1 MYIMSVVH
9 LFLYIY
15 MAVEPRLH
23 AHTIGF
29 LYQNSDSS
37 NENDKQED
45 GIKTADLNSLYK
57 PLYQLSNKYLQ
68 NGYSVLYAAESLPD
82 DRDKAKV
89 AENIQKANN
98 TDHNQADNV
107 QNKISKGLLNV
118 VNSDTTYKDNSSGRD
133 IVDFLLSNVSEM
145 QRKSK
150 QQEKT
155 KGSVIFNA
163 PDPFFSRDKYDVF
176 IDFEEEMT
184 RTLPNDVSLLCWY
197 KRRWL
202 NNFSLG
208 YIISILAHHKYTI
221 HNNWKYKQWDTS
233 KIIEVIS
240 KGIDN
245 NLGEGS
251 SVLLFQTLKSAYKLK
266 QEVIVRK
273 PNVFEERLKRVLG
286 KDDANSVINSI
297 FEEIIKEVE
306 FSLIGNGSN
315 SKKR

>member
-1 MYIMSVVH
+1 MLHI
-9 LFLYIY
+9 LCTFY

-23 AHTIGF
+23 AHSIGF
-29 LYQNSDSS
+29 PYQPNSNDGSS
-37 NENDKQED
+37 EKDKQED
-45 GIKTADLNSLYK
+45 DVKTADLNSLYS
-57 PLYQLSNKYLQ
+57 PLYQISNKYLQ
-68 NGYSVLYAAESLPD
+68 NGYSVLYAAECLQD
-82 DRDKAKV
+82 NRDKAKV
-89 AENIQKANN
+89 MENIQNASN
-98 TDHNQADNV
+98 TADV
-107 QNKISKGLLNV
+107 QNNVSKGLLNV
-118 VNSDTTYKDNSSGRD
+118 INSDTIYRDNSSGTD
-133 IVDFLLSNVSEM
+133 IVDFLLSNASEM

-163 PDPFFSRDKYDVF
+163 PDPFFSRGKYDVF
-176 IDFEEEMT
+176 MEFEEEMT
-184 RTLPNDVSLLCWY
+184 KTLPSEVSLICWY

-202 NNFSLG
+202 NNFSLA

-233 KIIEVIS
+233 TIIDVVS

-251 SVLLFQTLKSAYKLK
+251 SVLLFQTLKSAYKLRRDA
-266 QEVIVRK
+266 IVRK
-273 PNVFEERLKRVLG
+273 PTVFEERLKRVLG

-306 FSLIGNGSN
+306 FSLTGNNEPKSN
-315 SKKR
+315 KR

>member
-1 MYIMSVVH
+1 
-9 LFLYIY
+9 
-15 MAVEPRLH
+15 MAAEPCLH

-29 LYQNSDSS
+29 PYQNSDGS
-37 NENDKQED
+37 NENDKQD
-45 GIKTADLNSLYK
+45 DIKTADLNSLYK
-57 PLYQLSNKYLQ
+57 PLYQISNKYLE

-82 DRDKAKV
+82 DRDKSKV
-89 AENIQKANN
+89 IENIQNVSNA
-98 TDHNQADNV
+98 DDDNQVENV
-107 QNKISKGLLNV
+107 QNNISKGLLNV
-118 VNSDTTYKDNSSGRD
+118 INSDTIYKDNSSGRD
-133 IVDFLLSNVSEM
+133 IVDFLLSNISEM
-145 QRKSK
+145 QRKST
-150 QQEKT
+150 T

-163 PDPFFSRDKYDVF
+163 PDPFFSRGKYDVF
-176 IDFEEEMT
+176 MEFEEEMT
-184 RTLPNDVSLLCWY
+184 KTLPSEVSLICWY

-202 NNFSLG
+202 NNFSLA

-221 HNNWKYKQWDTS
+221 HNKWKYKQWDTS
-233 KIIEVIS
+233 TIIDVIS

-266 QEVIVRK
+266 RDGIVRK
-273 PNVFEERLKRVLG
+273 PTVFEERLKRVLG

-306 FSLIGNGSN
+306 FGLTGNGSK